1 MKPSRYTFLIV
12 PDNDGKNRQFAMSRK
27 GTFLLL
33 CSIIGII
40 SGMVIAL
47 FILIPKSIDYQKM
60 ENRYNEVIEER
71 IEVLELYRDLERMK
85 QMELVVQKSLGSY
98 LTEDD
103 SLDGKLVEML
113 DEEVVRSSYLKN
125 IPSLIPVSGVITQ
138 AMINDN
144 SGDVRKHYGIDIAV
158 PIGEPILASASGQIV
173 FAGWTT
179 EFGNLIVIYHNN
191 EYFTYYGHNELILVN
206 AYDKVERGDVIATS
220 GNSGI
225 SSGPHLHFEI
235 WKDGVA
241 VDPLSYFPEL
251 NKLNISV
258 E

>member
-60 ENRYNEVIEER
+60 ENRYYEVIEER

-85 QMELVVQKSLGSY
+85 QMELVVQKSLGS
-98 LTEDD
+98 
-103 SLDGKLVEML
+103 
-113 DEEVVRSSYLKN
+113 
-125 IPSLIPVSGVITQ
+125 Q

-144 SGDVRKHYGIDIAV
+144 SRDIRKHYGIDIAV

>member
-1 MKPSRYTFLIV
+1 MKPSQYTFIVV
-12 PDNDGKNRQFAMSRK
+12 PDHDGKNRQFSISRK
-27 GTFLLL
+27 GTLILIF
-33 CSIIGII
+33 SIISIL
-40 SGMVIAL
+40 SSMVIAL
-47 FILIPKSIDYQKM
+47 FILIPKALDYERM
-60 ENRYNEVIEER
+60 ENRYDDVIEER

-98 LTEDD
+98 LAESDSVDD
-103 SLDGKLVEML
+103 KLVEMM
-113 DEEVVRSSYLKN
+113 DEQVLRSSYLKN

-138 AMINDN
+138 TMINDN
-144 SGDVRKHYGIDIAV
+144 SGDIRKHYGIDIAV

-173 FAGWTT
+173 FSGWTT
-179 EFGNLIVIYHNN
+179 EFGNLVVIYHNN

-206 AYDKVERGDVIATS
+206 TYDKVDRGDVIATS

>member
-60 ENRYNEVIEER
+60 ENRYYEVIEER

-103 SLDGKLVEML
+103 SLDG
-113 DEEVVRSSYLKN
+113 
-125 IPSLIPVSGVITQ
+125 
-138 AMINDN
+138 
-144 SGDVRKHYGIDIAV
+144 
-158 PIGEPILASASGQIV
+158 
-173 FAGWTT
+173 
-179 EFGNLIVIYHNN
+179 
-191 EYFTYYGHNELILVN
+191 
-206 AYDKVERGDVIATS
+206 
-220 GNSGI
+220 
-225 SSGPHLHFEI
+225 
-235 WKDGVA
+235 
-241 VDPLSYFPEL
+241 
-251 NKLNISV
+251 
-258 E
+258 

>member
-33 CSIIGII
+33 SSIIGII

-60 ENRYNEVIEER
+60 ENRYYEVIEER

-113 DEEVVRSSYLKN
+113 DEEVIRSSYLKN
-125 IPSLIPVSGVITQ
+125 IPS
-138 AMINDN
+138 
-144 SGDVRKHYGIDIAV
+144 KHI
-158 PIGEPILASASGQIV
+158 
-173 FAGWTT
+173 
-179 EFGNLIVIYHNN
+179 
-191 EYFTYYGHNELILVN
+191 
-206 AYDKVERGDVIATS
+206 
-220 GNSGI
+220 
-225 SSGPHLHFEI
+225 
-235 WKDGVA
+235 
-241 VDPLSYFPEL
+241 
-251 NKLNISV
+251 
-258 E
+258 